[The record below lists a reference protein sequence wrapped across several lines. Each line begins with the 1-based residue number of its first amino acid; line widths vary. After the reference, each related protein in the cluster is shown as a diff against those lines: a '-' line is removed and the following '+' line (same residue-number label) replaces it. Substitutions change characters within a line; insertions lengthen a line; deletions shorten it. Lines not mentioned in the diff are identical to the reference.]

1 MKSGKTT
8 IKIMRI
14 KIKIKNKLENNY
26 KILVRG

>member
-26 KILVRG
+26 KILVEG

>member
-14 KIKIKNKLENNY
+14 KIRIKNKLENNY
-26 KILVRG
+26 KILVGG